1 MKLPWETFYKKYVL
15 KVLFQKEAPTQ
26 AFSVNIAIEHL
37 TTGILHKT
45 GNGWFYNETL
55 ITEQIHGHLEKYV
68 ADSNK
73 QD

>member
-1 MKLPWETFYKKYVL
+1 MKLPWETFYKKDVL

-55 ITEQIHGHLEKYV
+55 ITE
-68 ADSNK
+68 
-73 QD
+73 